1 MELLL
6 ILTYTAICVA
16 IFKIFN
22 IPLNKWSVPTAALG
36 GVVLIGTLFMLM
48 NYNHPYSEITR
59 EYFVTTPIV
68 PTVKGK
74 VISVEVKPNVSLKA
88 GDVLFRIDPKPFQYK
103 VDGLTAQLASAQLDL
118 DRAILLM
125 EKKVGKQR
133 DVDIT
138 QKRVD
143 DLTAQLNEAK
153 FNLEETVVRAYS
165 DGYVTQV
172 FVKEGRY
179 VVPMPLKGAASMIFI
194 ESDSF
199 TFTGWFRQNSLM
211 RLKPG
216 YEAEIAF
223 DGLPGKVFTAE
234 VVQVLPVLAEGELH
248 ASGKLY
254 GLNNIVNSIKT
265 KPGRIPVNL
274 KITDPE
280 FAEYAAL
287 VPGGSYAQSAIYSD
301 HAHHVAVL
309 RKILLRMASWLNYF
323 FPIH

>member
-6 ILTYTAICVA
+6 IMTYTAICVA
-16 IFKIFN
+16 IFKIFK

-36 GVVLIGTLFMLM
+36 GVVLLGTLFMLM

-68 PTVKGK
+68 PNVKGT
-74 VISVEVKPNVSLKA
+74 VLSVEVKPNEPLQA
-88 GDVLFRIDPKPFQYK
+88 GDILFKIDPEPFQYR
-103 VDGLTAQLASAQLDL
+103 VDALTAQLGSAQLDL

-143 DLTAQLNEAK
+143 DLAAQLNEAQ
-153 FNLEETVVRAYS
+153 FNLDSTVVRAYS
-165 DGYVTQV
+165 NGYVTQV
-172 FVKEGRY
+172 FVKPGRF
-179 VVPMPLKGAASMIFI
+179 VLPVPLTPAVSMLFV

-199 TFTGWFRQNSLM
+199 TYTGWFRQNSLM

-216 YEAEIAF
+216 SEAEIAF
-223 DGLPGKVFTAE
+223 DGVPGKVFKAE
-234 VVQVLPVLAEGELH
+234 VEQVLPVLAEGELQ

-254 GLNNIVNSIKT
+254 GMNNIVKGIKV

-274 KITDPE
+274 KITDPD
-280 FAEYAAL
+280 FAEYADQI
-287 VPGGSYAQSAIYSD
+287 PGGSYAQSAIYSE
-301 HAHHVAVL
+301 HAHHLAVL
-309 RKILLRMASWLNYF
+309 RKILLRMASWLNYL

>member
-1 MELLL
+1 MELLM
-6 ILTYTAICVA
+6 ILTYTAVCIA

-22 IPLNKWSVPTAALG
+22 IPLTKWSVPTAALG
-36 GVVLIGTLFMLM
+36 GVVLIATLFIFM

-59 EYFVTTPIV
+59 EYFVTTPII
-68 PTVKGK
+68 PQVKGK
-74 VISVEVKPNVSLKA
+74 VISVDVEANVPLKA
-88 GDVLFRIDPKPFQYK
+88 GDILFKIDPEPYQYR
-103 VDGLTAQLASAQLDL
+103 VDALVAQLGSAQLDL

-143 DLTAQLNEAK
+143 DLGAQLNEAE
-153 FNLEETVVRAYS
+153 FNLEETIVRAYS

-179 VVPMPLKGAASMIFI
+179 VVPAPLLRAVSMLFV

-199 TFTGWFRQNSLM
+199 TYTGWFRQNSLM

-216 YEAEIAF
+216 HAAEIAL
-223 DGLPGKVFTAE
+223 DGLPGKVFKAE
-234 VVQVLPVLAEGELH
+234 VTQVLPVLAEGELQ

-254 GLNNIVNSIKT
+254 GINNIVNNVKIKA
-265 KPGRIPVNL
+265 GRIPVNL
-274 KITDPE
+274 KITDPDFAE
-280 FAEYAAL
+280 FAAQ
-287 VPGGSYAQSAIYSD
+287 VPGGAYGQSAIYSE
-301 HAHHVAVL
+301 HAHHLAVL
-309 RKILLRMASWLNYF
+309 RKILLRMASWLNYL
-323 FPIH
+323 FPFH

>member
-16 IFKIFN
+16 IFKLFN

-48 NYNHPYSEITR
+48 NYNHPYSEVTR

-68 PTVKGK
+68 TTIEGK
-74 VISVEVKPNVSLKA
+74 VISVEAKPNVPLKA
-88 GDVLFRIDPKPFQYK
+88 GDVLFRIDPEPFQYK
-103 VDGLTAQLASAQLDL
+103 VDSLTARLESAQLDL
-118 DRAILLM
+118 DRAILLI

-138 QKRVD
+138 QMRVD
-143 DLTAQLNEAK
+143 DIAGQLNEAK
-153 FNLEETVVRAYS
+153 FDLEETVVRAYS
-165 DGYVTQV
+165 DGYVTHVFIHEGRFIKPMPFRGTAAMV
-172 FVKEGRY
+172 FV
-179 VVPMPLKGAASMIFI
+179 

-211 RLKPG
+211 RLKQG
-216 YEAEIAF
+216 HEAEIAF
-223 DGLPGKVFTAE
+223 DGLPGKVFAAE
-234 VVQVLPVLAEGELH
+234 VVQVLPVLAEGELQ
-248 ASGKLY
+248 ASGQLY
-254 GLNNIVNSIKT
+254 GMNSVLNNIT
-265 KPGRIPVNL
+265 TAPGRIPVVL

-280 FAEYAAL
+280 FAEYADL